1 MKDTRV
7 FHELIAAQ
15 YLIFSPGEI
24 RSKWITPDFPN
35 SYYIRGDAAGS
46 KLDTMCW
53 RSAVE
58 RNARRQRRKRRNIHG
73 DNVAWN
79 VTFSYLGA
87 LAGERRA

>member
-46 KLDTMCW
+46 KLDTMC
-53 RSAVE
+53 
-58 RNARRQRRKRRNIHG
+58 
-73 DNVAWN
+73 
-79 VTFSYLGA
+79 
-87 LAGERRA
+87 